1 MTDRPDFVLSLETR
15 QIADFIELTSPGEM
29 FTYAA
34 LSKHI
39 GRPID
44 GGDPVLQR
52 AMQHL
57 EKKGICFVNARAV
70 GYRRQTDNGLVLETS
85 RNRRL
90 LQRRAKRYGRRLTK
104 VENFEALS
112 NEEKVTHQAHLSLF
126 GAISSMAS
134 KTGIQR
140 IERIST
146 ASSQK
151 LALGKTL
158 EAFK

>member
-1 MTDRPDFVLSLETR
+1 M
-15 QIADFIELTSPGEM
+15 ADFIELTPHGEM
-29 FTYAA
+29 FTFAA

-44 GGDPVLQR
+44 GGDAVLQR
-52 AMQHL
+52 AMKRL
-57 EKKGICFVNARAV
+57 EQQNGICFANIRGV
-70 GYRRQTDNGLVLETS
+70 GYRRQTDNGLVQETT
-85 RNRRL
+85 RNRTL

-112 NEEKVTHQAHLSLF
+112 NEEKLTHQAHLSLF

-134 KTGIQR
+134 KKGVERIQR
-140 IERIST
+140 IAT

-151 LALGKTL
+151 LALRKTL
-158 EAFK
+158 EAFR